1 MKTYP
6 GGSNIPVK
14 ASRLGADIPLGINLN
29 IWHLRTE
36 AQYDLSENPP
46 ELPSRIVDGL
56 SRLSGLS
63 QFVFYCNHSVEAR
76 SAFRKRKGILGG
88 TGLPVAATIQGESV
102 FDGDKSRLWATIAVE
117 SFVKEGLFMI
127 AQNYLQS
134 CIVLSRSTL
143 ADIAIR
149 AQGWAADASG
159 LFSIDYRKVLDTM
172 SNDRD
177 FMLVRYFTADNGHD
191 EKIMVIA
198 RDDLE
203 IDPID
208 DLIKREMLNA

>member
-6 GGSNIPVK
+6 GGSDIPVK
-14 ASRLGADIPLGINLN
+14 ASRLREDIPLGINLY

-36 AQYDLSENPP
+36 AQYDLSENPS
-46 ELPSRIVDGL
+46 ELPFRIIDGISRW
-56 SRLSGLS
+56 SGLS
-63 QFVFYCNHSVEAR
+63 QFVFYCNDSVEAR

-88 TGLPVAATIQGESV
+88 TGLPVAATIQGETV

-117 SFVKEGLFMI
+117 SFAKEGLPMI
-127 AQNYLQS
+127 ALNYLQS
-134 CIVLSRSTL
+134 CIVLSKSTL
-143 ADIAIR
+143 ADIAAR
-149 AQGWAADASG
+149 TQGWAADAG
-159 LFSIDYRKVLDTM
+159 GILSIDYRKVLDAM

-177 FMLVRYFTADNGHD
+177 FRLVRYFTADNGHD

-208 DLIKREMLNA
+208 DLINREMQNA